1 MPCCVVGP
9 SRVVMMPCCVVGPSR
24 VVMMPSRVVIL
35 RVLDARG
42 SRPYGESDKNQDEG
56 GQYSG
61 SHSPGCHI
69 NKGSAQD
76 LANSS
81 LQYGN
86 ELIDPK
92 VHEGPMEPSKT
103 RTIQCVSGDGETRVT
118 STIGPERVP
127 KPQSWCKN
135 PAFSSYGIFRVA
147 IWPPRRVPEQMYAG
161 SQPSVRVRRRVSRR
175 SFETVPSLRTLSFS
189 EFCGVDGGSSD
200 LCGVDLLGVV
210 RIPVLSRKET
220 KRASQPRYR
229 GCRPLAPRPE
239 KQNDY
244 TSYAETA
251 SGA

>member
-1 MPCCVVGP
+1 MMPSRVVMMPCGVVMMPSRVVMMPSRVVMMPCGVVGP
-9 SRVVMMPCCVVGPSR
+9 SRVVMMPCC
-24 VVMMPSRVVIL
+24 VVIL

-42 SRPYGESDKNQDEG
+42 SRPYGESDKNEDEG

-135 PAFSSYGIFRVA
+135 PAFSGYGTFRVA
-147 IWPPRRVPEQMYAG
+147 I
-161 SQPSVRVRRRVSRR
+161 
-175 SFETVPSLRTLSFS
+175 
-189 EFCGVDGGSSD
+189 
-200 LCGVDLLGVV
+200 
-210 RIPVLSRKET
+210 
-220 KRASQPRYR
+220 
-229 GCRPLAPRPE
+229 
-239 KQNDY
+239 
-244 TSYAETA
+244 
-251 SGA
+251 

>member
-9 SRVVMMPCCVVGPSR
+9 SCVVMMSSRVVMMPSCVVGPSRLVMMPCCVVGPSC
-24 VVMMPSRVVIL
+24 VVMMPSRVVMMPCCVVIL

-103 RTIQCVSGDGETRVT
+103 RTIQCVSGDGETRVS
-118 STIGPERVP
+118 STIGP
-127 KPQSWCKN
+127 
-135 PAFSSYGIFRVA
+135 
-147 IWPPRRVPEQMYAG
+147 
-161 SQPSVRVRRRVSRR
+161 
-175 SFETVPSLRTLSFS
+175 
-189 EFCGVDGGSSD
+189 
-200 LCGVDLLGVV
+200 
-210 RIPVLSRKET
+210 
-220 KRASQPRYR
+220 
-229 GCRPLAPRPE
+229 
-239 KQNDY
+239 
-244 TSYAETA
+244 
-251 SGA
+251 

>member
-1 MPCCVVGP
+1 
-9 SRVVMMPCCVVGPSR
+9 
-24 VVMMPSRVVIL
+24 MMPSRVVIL

-61 SHSPGCHI
+61 SHSPGCHV

-135 PAFSSYGIFRVA
+135 PAFSGYGIFRVA
-147 IWPPRRVPEQMYAG
+147 IWPPRRAPEQMYAG
-161 SQPSVRVRRRVSRR
+161 SQPSVRVRRRDSRS
-175 SFETVPSLRTLSFS
+175 SFETVPSMRTPIFS
-189 EFCGVDGGSSD
+189 RF
-200 LCGVDLLGVV
+200 
-210 RIPVLSRKET
+210 
-220 KRASQPRYR
+220 RAV
-229 GCRPLAPRPE
+229 
-239 KQNDY
+239 
-244 TSYAETA
+244 
-251 SGA
+251 

>member
-9 SRVVMMPCCVVGPSR
+9 SC

-118 STIGPERVP
+118 STIGPEHVP
-127 KPQSWCKN
+127 KPQSWYKN
-135 PAFSSYGIFRVA
+135 PAFSGYGIFRVA
-147 IWPPRRVPEQMYAG
+147 PATRAQTD
-161 SQPSVRVRRRVSRR
+161 RRRISAVR
-175 SFETVPSLRTLSFS
+175 SSQTLGFEY
-189 EFCGVDGGSSD
+189 
-200 LCGVDLLGVV
+200 VV
-210 RIPVLSRKET
+210 RDGAFSARANFQPVPRGLTHRPCYDPSKM
-220 KRASQPRYR
+220 RASVV
-229 GCRPLAPRPE
+229 APE
-239 KQNDY
+239 KRK
-244 TSYAETA
+244 T
-251 SGA
+251 

>member
-1 MPCCVVGP
+1 MMPCCVVGPSCVVMMP
-9 SRVVMMPCCVVGPSR
+9 SRVVMMPCC
-24 VVMMPSRVVIL
+24 VVIL

-61 SHSPGCHI
+61 SHSPGCHV

-135 PAFSSYGIFRVA
+135 PAFSGYGKFRVA
-147 IWPPRRVPEQMYAG
+147 PATRARTD
-161 SQPSVRVRRRVSRR
+161 RRRVSAA
-175 SFETVPSLRTLSFS
+175 
-189 EFCGVDGGSSD
+189 
-200 LCGVDLLGVV
+200 
-210 RIPVLSRKET
+210 
-220 KRASQPRYR
+220 RASQTPGFEYVVRDRAFSARADFQPVPR
-229 GCRPLAPRPE
+229 GLTPRPCYDPSKMRARVVAPENE
-239 KQNDY
+239 KR
-244 TSYAETA
+244 EM
-251 SGA
+251 

>member
-1 MPCCVVGP
+1 MTSRVVMMPCCVVGP
-9 SRVVMMPCCVVGPSR
+9 SRVVMMPSR

-135 PAFSSYGIFRVA
+135 PAFSGYGL
-147 IWPPRRVPEQMYAG
+147 PPATRARTD
-161 SQPSVRVRRRVSRR
+161 RRRISAV
-175 SFETVPSLRTLSFS
+175 
-189 EFCGVDGGSSD
+189 
-200 LCGVDLLGVV
+200 
-210 RIPVLSRKET
+210 
-220 KRASQPRYR
+220 RASQTPGFEYVVRDGAFSARADFQPVPR
-229 GCRPLAPRPE
+229 GLTHRPVTTQARCARSVVAPENE
-239 KQNDY
+239 KR
-244 TSYAETA
+244 EM
-251 SGA
+251 